1 MNLPQLK
8 NLIKEIVLKEL
19 SEIEPDSPTGMFA
32 VNLSDQQS
40 PETQQKYFT
49 IVNVRDYQDPDAMKL
64 VKMKGPDAAI
74 DYLSK
79 YDQGVKS
86 DVNPSTVPPWGSN
99 DKTFD
104 RGDYIL
110 FWNENVGYVGLVRTK
125 RASQNTPA
133 LDEMSTTGGVAGFQ
147 TPYAFS
153 KRNGS
158 ERALSAST
166 GYTKVGKNKNSKNRK
181 E

>member
-1 MNLPQLK
+1 MKLSQLK
-8 NLIKEIVLKEL
+8 KLIKEIIIKEL

-32 VNLSDQQS
+32 VNLADQQTPAS
-40 PETQQKYFT
+40 QQKYFT
-49 IVNVRDYQDPDAMKL
+49 IVNVKSYQDPEPMKL

-79 YDQGVKS
+79 YDQGVES
-86 DVNPSTVPPWGSN
+86 DVNPSTTPPWGSN

-110 FWNENVGYVGLVRTK
+110 FWNESVGYVGLVRTN
-125 RASQNTPA
+125 RASQTNST
-133 LDEMSTTGGVAGFQ
+133 LGEMSTTGGVSGFQ

-158 ERALSAST
+158 ERALAAST